1 EFAKSQ
7 SRPAVDG
14 DEVEAATRQM
24 LAPLERTGGESPYAI
39 HADLEECMH
48 TLVGIIRTQ
57 AELERALDEIGKL
70 RERAAHAG
78 VPGDRTYNP
87 GWHLALDLR
96 CMLTVS
102 EAITRSALERKESRG
117 GHTRE
122 DFPKA

>member
-1 EFAKSQ
+1 
-7 SRPAVDG
+7 
-14 DEVEAATRQM
+14 
-24 LAPLERTGGESPYAI
+24 
-39 HADLEECMH
+39 MH

-57 AELERALDEIGKL
+57 DELERALDELGRL
-70 RERAAHAG
+70 RERAAQTG

-122 DFPKA
+122 DYPKSDPQFGKVNVVQRLESAGLRLRREALPEMPAELKALCQERA